1 MYHYQNLLLYVF
13 SIRNGKLET
22 FLARELVPGDIVYL
36 SIGDRVPGDLRLFE
50 VGPRLTL
57 FSLFVAIELL
67 KYFIISLNE
76 TFKLCPYE
84 MLTELTLFL

>member
-1 MYHYQNLLLYVF
+1 MLSCCRAFSVVRF

-50 VGPRLTL
+50 VYYSSP
-57 FSLFVAIELL
+57 I
-67 KYFIISLNE
+67 FIS
-76 TFKLCPYE
+76 P
-84 MLTELTLFL
+84 FLS